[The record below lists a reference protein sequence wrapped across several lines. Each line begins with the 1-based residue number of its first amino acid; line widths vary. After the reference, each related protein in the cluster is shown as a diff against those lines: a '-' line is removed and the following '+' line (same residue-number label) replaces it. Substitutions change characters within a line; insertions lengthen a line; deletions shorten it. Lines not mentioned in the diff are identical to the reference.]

1 MDPAGIYFEKGG
13 EKKERLCYNKAMLTP
28 IDFGKNFLN
37 RYFDQKDE
45 DACLEMLAE
54 DLVWITPEDMH
65 HFLSRGAVLKFLRKS
80 LEEDSGSK
88 YVDLI
93 SIKSSPSADNIMTVA
108 YEVNLVSREDERPL
122 YLRCSMVICRRSKK
136 LEITF
141 LHFSRKAE
149 RDSSERL
156 RGFLS
161 NLPCGVMILACL
173 DGQREE
179 AVFYNEYFARR
190 LHYGQ
195 AEFAHAMEQN
205 PFFMA
210 SEEDREN
217 LREQI
222 GQARRTGG
230 NIAVKLRFFR
240 RDGNSFYYRMI
251 GSPAYQADG
260 GTVYY
265 CIFQEITGFRL
276 ANERLETRLE
286 TAKGILRQIP
296 EAICAIEYPPA
307 ADRAAETGQAEAA
320 GKPGRKS
327 PRVFFTSRNIP
338 DLFGVSNSAFMKNIL
353 LDPFYGLEI
362 TSITR
367 DRLQEMQL
375 FGGTKAGSAGP
386 VSCGIFRL
394 KKVNSPV
401 DTGLFTSEVCA
412 EEPQTS
418 AGSHRRNRLRDFG
431 SGVSAPERFDVSEKI
446 NNPVDTGLFT
456 PEDCAEGPQTSA
468 GSTRAEK
475 SAQKRNP
482 QKAGAGPEEEA
493 HRVELVVRRVREK
506 DGTVRLYLLYYDRE
520 AQQREM
526 EERVDRAMKMGR
538 AGLEQLREEL
548 RRVRENA
555 RQRQSEQK
563 AELQAAGEKHEA
575 EIRRAENR
583 LAEEKNRTVLL
594 SRQLEESRAAQKQAA
609 DSLARIQEEA
619 AGTIRAG
626 REKAQQEI
634 REAAA
639 AKELLEEQLR
649 EALERSRK
657 LEKQLRKER
666 TRRVMLEERLREG
679 GSPVSDMPEG
689 AAEGKKSLQGIPG
702 VYGAEPGAD
711 WMTQSQPLT
720 VISSMDPAMSTGP
733 APAAVSRAGVRMV
746 SSAIVPGLPAPRTE
760 PWAGA
765 AGVENAVRE
774 AVRETAQREAAQR
787 EADSAGEKAAFL
799 AERRIRAREQ
809 EKAQRRLQRLMERA
823 AHSAENLSGIVQDF
837 REAAM
842 DEQLLQEREFSPEVC
857 LENVLRFEDIACTE
871 KEITLRL
878 YRDSRLPLSVRG
890 FSGLLRRALCE
901 LLENAINSSPRG
913 GLICVHCRADRP
925 SAGIVN
931 MHFRID
937 DNGKGISPSRMQTI
951 FEAERE
957 AGTDK
962 PVHSGLFAAKEAAAL
977 MGGSVHARS
986 GPGGSRFTLSV
997 ALRV

>member
-1 MDPAGIYFEKGG
+1 MQ
-13 EKKERLCYNKAMLTP
+13 TP
-28 IDFGKNFLN
+28 IDFGKKFLN
-37 RYFDQKDE
+37 RYFDQKEE

-80 LEEDSGSK
+80 MEEDSGSK

-190 LHYGQ
+190 LRYGQ
-195 AEFAHAMEQN
+195 EEFAHAMERN
-205 PFFMA
+205 PFFMVP
-210 SEEDREN
+210 EENRAD

-222 GQARRTGG
+222 GQARKTGG
-230 NIAVKLRFFR
+230 NISVNLRFFR
-240 RDGNSFYYRMI
+240 RDGNSFYYRMT

-265 CIFQEITGFRL
+265 CIFQETTGFRL
-276 ANERLETRLE
+276 ANERLESRLE

-307 ADRAAETGQAEAA
+307 ADTDTEAGQEQLREELRGARDDTRQRQGGQKAELPAA
-320 GKPGRKS
+320 GRFGGKR
-327 PRVFFTSRNIP
+327 PRVFFTSKNIP
-338 DLFGVSNSAFMKNIL
+338 AFFGVSSSAFTRNIL
-353 LDPFYGLEI
+353 SDPFYGLEI

-367 DRLQEMQL
+367 DRLQELQL

-394 KKVNSPV
+394 
-401 DTGLFTSEVCA
+401 
-412 EEPQTS
+412 S
-418 AGSHRRNRLRDFG
+418 ARPEAAGGPDGNGSLRGED
-431 SGVSAPERFDVSEKI
+431 SAPGKAPEK
-446 NNPVDTGLFT
+446 T
-456 PEDCAEGPQTSA
+456 
-468 GSTRAEK
+468 
-475 SAQKRNP
+475 
-482 QKAGAGPEEEA
+482 GAGREKEA
-493 HRVELVVRRVREK
+493 HRVELVARRVREK

-520 AQQREM
+520 AQLREM
-526 EERVDRAMKMGR
+526 EERVDRAMKMSR
-538 AGLEQLREEL
+538 AGQEQLREEL
-548 RRVRENA
+548 RKVRENA
-555 RQRQSEQK
+555 RRRQSEQK
-563 AELQAAGEKHEA
+563 AELQAAGEKHE
-575 EIRRAENR
+575 EELRRAENR

-594 SRQLEESRAAQKQAA
+594 SRQLEESRAAQKQAVETLEKA
-609 DSLARIQEEA
+609 QEEA
-619 AGTIRAG
+619 AGTIRTG
-626 REKAQQEI
+626 REKAQRRI
-634 REAAA
+634 REVTA

-649 EALERSRK
+649 EALERSRN

-666 TRRVMLEERLREG
+666 TRRVLLEEQLREG
-679 GSPVSDMPEG
+679 GSSVSDMLAG
-689 AAEGKKSLQGIPG
+689 AAEGRKDPQGAPG
-702 VYGAEPGAD
+702 VRGAESGAD
-711 WMTQSQPLT
+711 WMTQGQPLT
-720 VISSMDPAMSTGP
+720 VISSMDPAMCPGP
-733 APAAVSRAGVRMV
+733 VSSAGSQAGVRMV
-746 SSAIVPGLPAPRTE
+746 SSAVVPGLPAPRTE
-760 PWAGA
+760 QRAAVAGA
-765 AGVENAVRE
+765 GTAVRE
-774 AVRETAQREAAQR
+774 PALREAY
-787 EADSAGEKAAFL
+787 SAGEKAFL

-809 EKAQRRLQRLMERA
+809 EKAQRRLQRLLERA
-823 AHSAENLSGIVQDF
+823 PHSAEDLSGIIQDF
-837 REAAM
+837 REAAS
-842 DEQLLQEREFSPEVC
+842 DELFLLQEREFSPEIC
-857 LENVLRFEDIACTE
+857 LENVLRFEDITCTE
-871 KEITLRL
+871 KDITLRL
-878 YRDSRLPLSVRG
+878 YRDSRMPASVRG
-890 FSGLLRRALCE
+890 FRGLLRRALCE

-925 SAGIVN
+925 SEGIVN

-937 DNGKGISPSRMQTI
+937 DNGKGISPSRMKKI
-951 FEAERE
+951 FEAELE
-957 AGTDK
+957 AGTGQ